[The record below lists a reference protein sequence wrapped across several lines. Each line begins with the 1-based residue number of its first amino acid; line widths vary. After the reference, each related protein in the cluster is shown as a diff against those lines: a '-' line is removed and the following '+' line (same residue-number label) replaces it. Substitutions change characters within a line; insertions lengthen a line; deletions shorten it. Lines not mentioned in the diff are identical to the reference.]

1 MQEETEGPASGVRP
15 RVAFA
20 MHSDQLLAEVLPA
33 SVLAGLASVADL
45 ASPHALT
52 EFTSPQARSVLRD
65 VDVLITGWGSP
76 VIDAAALEAA
86 PRLRL
91 VAHAAGTVKGHV
103 TRDVWERGVQ
113 VTTAAQANAGPVADY
128 TLAFILL
135 AGKRAFAAAAQLRRE
150 QGDFRK
156 SHLRTDVGNYG
167 TTVGIIGASRVGR
180 LVLERLRPF
189 KFDVLLATPELTPQQ
204 AAELGA
210 TLVPLD
216 ELMRRSTIVSL
227 HAPVLDSTRG
237 MIGSRQLKAMPD
249 GATFIN
255 TARGALVDHDALR
268 AETVGGR
275 IDAILDVTDP
285 EPLPSGD
292 VLYDLPNVILT
303 PHIAGSMG
311 NEISEMGEFAVREVK
326 RFTAGEPLAYPVAI
340 TDLEMAA

>member
-1 MQEETEGPASGVRP
+1 MTEGHGPVARP

-20 MHSDQLLAEVLPA
+20 MRSDELLAQVLPA
-33 SVLAGLASVADL
+33 PVLADL
-45 ASPHALT
+45 ARSADVVSPHALT
-52 EFTSPQARSVLRD
+52 EFTSPDARRVLRE

-76 VIDAAALEAA
+76 VIDAAVLADA

-91 VAHAAGTVKGHV
+91 IAHAAGTVKGHV
-103 TRDVWERGVQ
+103 TRAVWESGVQ

-135 AGKRAFAAAAQLRRE
+135 AGKRAFAAARALAGA
-150 QGDFRK
+150 QGDFSKAR
-156 SHLRTDVGNYG
+156 LRTDVGNYG

-189 KFDVLLATPELTPQQ
+189 KHEVLLATPELSAHQ

-237 MIGSRQLKAMPD
+237 MIGARQLKAMPD

-268 AETVGGR
+268 EETISGR

-285 EPLPSGD
+285 EPLPTGD
-292 VLYDLPNVILT
+292 RLYDLPNVIIT

-311 NEISEMGEFAVREVK
+311 NEVSEMGDYAVREVE
-326 RFTAGEPLAYPVAI
+326 RFAAGRPLAYPVTIA
-340 TDLEMAA
+340 DLEMAA